1 MAEQFSWVPLPYG
14 SLPGHLFPLK
24 SLALSAR
31 VSSDNSFPS
40 VRQEPSFG
48 PWKGSA
54 FLQHYD
60 MEDPCQEM
68 YLVSVDQGELL
79 LAGGGLEVWDVGPGW

>member
-1 MAEQFSWVPLPYG
+1 MP
-14 SLPGHLFPLK
+14 FPNK
-24 SLALSAR
+24 ISCYVSAC
-31 VSSDNSFPS
+31 VSPDNSFPS